1 MPTVLIIEDEL
12 PNVLRME
19 KMLHQLDSSIMIVD
33 RLQTVQ
39 DSIIW
44 LQTHA
49 QPDIIFMD
57 IRLTDGLSFEIF
69 SHVEVTAPVIFITA
83 YDEYAL
89 KAFEVNGIDYLLK
102 PLDVDKLAKSL
113 KKAVPKDR
121 QTNEILLQT
130 LKELQTREV
139 SYRNRFLVFYRDT
152 YVLVMTSEIAYFSS
166 ENKTTFLHTFDNKR
180 YVIEQ
185 TLENLE
191 KELDPDV
198 FFRASR
204 QYIVSLKSIH
214 KIHLFFNS
222 QLKIELSPSDGEAIT
237 LSREKSSQLKK
248 WLNQFPSNKL

>member
-1 MPTVLIIEDEL
+1 MPSVLIIEDEL
-12 PNVLRME
+12 PNVLRLE
-19 KMLHQLDSSIMIVD
+19 KMLHQLDSSIMVVD

-44 LQTHA
+44 FQGHP
-49 QPDIIFMD
+49 QPDLIFMD

-69 SHVEVTAPVIFITA
+69 NHVEITAPVVFITA

-102 PLDVDKLAKSL
+102 PLDVDKLSKSL
-113 KKAVPKDR
+113 RKAAPKDR
-121 QTNEILLQT
+121 HTNDLLLQT
-130 LKELQTREV
+130 LRELQVREI

-222 QLKIELSPSDGEAIT
+222 QLKIELSPSEGEAIT

-248 WLNQFPSNKL
+248 WLNPFPSNKL